1 MNYTKEGS
9 LQMYNTRAYQQY
21 STMQA
26 QTADRGELVVMLYQ
40 GAIKFLSRAAAAL
53 QAGNVLDAHNGLVRG
68 QDIIAELMGSL
79 NPEVDEI
86 SNNLFRVYEYMHY
99 RLVEA
104 NMHKDPQ
111 PIEEVTQLL
120 RELLPA
126 WQQAAVE
133 ARLQRSQSQMDAGR
147 LSSVAV

>member
-1 MNYTKEGS
+1 
-9 LQMYNTRAYQQY
+9 MYNTRAYQQY

-40 GAIKFLSRAAAAL
+40 GAIKFLSRASAAL
-53 QAGNVLDAHNGLVRG
+53 QAGNLLDAHNGLVRG